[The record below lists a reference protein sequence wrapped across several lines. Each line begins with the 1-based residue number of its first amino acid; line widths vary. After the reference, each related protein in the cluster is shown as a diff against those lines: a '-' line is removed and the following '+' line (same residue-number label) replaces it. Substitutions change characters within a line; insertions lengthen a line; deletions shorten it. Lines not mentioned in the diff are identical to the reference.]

1 MDEVVQ
7 IVSELKLQLV
17 LPCLIEPKIE
27 IYWQCAKQNN
37 VTKWLG
43 TLVSRVSLKPDSRGS
58 SYIDLSKLHIY
69 NCYIIFAQNE

>member
-17 LPCLIEPKIE
+17 LP
-27 IYWQCAKQNN
+27 CAKQNN